1 MTLHGATPVSAILI
15 GVISPLQIAAV
26 PVNTPSTKLTVIGAS
41 PVKSVPPLTSL
52 FPEQCASLKAVILYV
67 PVFNGETENV

>member
-1 MTLHGATPVSAILI
+1 M
-15 GVISPLQIAAV
+15 AAV
-26 PVNTPSTKLTVIGAS
+26 PVNTPSTKLTVIGAD